1 MEIEKKPIENNEVVS
16 VNYTQP
22 KFWHRCM
29 ANLVDFVLFVAMF
42 ILLFIAARAIVSATP
57 DYKRVENRIA
67 DIQVNESGLYMYDPL
82 NEGKIV
88 DAVYYSDKYLSTYGS
103 DFAGNDVTG
112 RIGKVVHSIN
122 QFIDYCSNPDV
133 VPAERYNELV
143 SYYESIRLETV
154 NKEGIHYF
162 VKDGDNIIPN
172 ETLANDA
179 EKRQYFYKDVY
190 AKFVE
195 KRCLPFLTANVTEY
209 RELYRVEF
217 NYLVFAELPSAYI
230 LAGILVYF
238 VPPLFLR
245 RGRMTLGKALYRI
258 GLIDDR
264 MLSPTFARFT
274 ARSAIFIFGELL
286 LSLFTFGI
294 PYIISFT
301 LMAFSK
307 HKQGFPDYMLHLYEI
322 DTSKANI
329 YMNYVEATLKNE
341 LHGEAVDFQ
350 MEKPL

>member
-1 MEIEKKPIENNEVVS
+1 MEIEKKEIENNEVVS

-29 ANLVDFVLFVAMF
+29 ANLVDFVLFVGMF
-42 ILLFIAARAIVSATP
+42 IALFIAARAIVGVTP
-57 DYKRVENRIA
+57 DFKRAENRIA
-67 DIQVNESGLYMYDPL
+67 EIQVNESGLYMYDAL

-88 DAVYYSDKYLSTYGS
+88 DIVYYSNKYLSTYGN
-103 DFAGNDVTG
+103 DFEGKDTTG

-122 QFIDYCSNPDV
+122 QFMEYCSDSTI
-133 VPAERYNELV
+133 VPTERYKELV
-143 SYYESIRLETV
+143 GYYDSIRLDTV

-162 VKDGDNIIPN
+162 VKDGDKIVPN
-172 ETLANDA
+172 EALSSDA

-190 AKFVE
+190 AKFIE
-195 KRCLPFLTANVTEY
+195 KTCLPFLTANVTEY

-217 NYLVFAELPSAYI
+217 NYLVFVELPSAYL
-230 LAGILVYF
+230 LAGVLVYF
-238 VPPLFLR
+238 IPPLFFR

-264 MLSPTFARFT
+264 MLSPSFGRFT
-274 ARSAIFIFGELL
+274 ARFAILLFGELF

-294 PYIISFT
+294 PYIISFS

-307 HKQGFPDYMLHLYEI
+307 HRQGFPDYMLHLYEI

-329 YMNYVEATLKNE
+329 YLNYVEAALKNE
-341 LHGEAVDFQ
+341 LHGEAVDFK